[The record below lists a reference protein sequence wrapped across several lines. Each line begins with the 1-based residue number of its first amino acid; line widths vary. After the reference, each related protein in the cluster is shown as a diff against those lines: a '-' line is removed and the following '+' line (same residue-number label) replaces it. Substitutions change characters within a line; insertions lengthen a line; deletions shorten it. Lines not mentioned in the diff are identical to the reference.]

1 MGSCK
6 AYLAQEAALAAGLA
20 AGEASEVVADAGNV
34 KSDSTAKRRSGLACI
49 STGNDTLLHQ
59 WLTFKLLGG
68 LHIMLEKHSLN
79 FYFVALWL
87 GKIPRRERYSTFG
100 KGKMHFQPWDGT
112 CSFQLDMIH
121 LR

>member
-68 LHIMLEKHSLN
+68 IT
-79 FYFVALWL
+79 YYV
-87 GKIPRRERYSTFG
+87 GKAQFELLFRGPLAG
-100 KGKMHFQPWDGT
+100 
-112 CSFQLDMIH
+112 
-121 LR
+121 

>member
-6 AYLAQEAALAAGLA
+6 AYLAQEAGLA

-49 STGNDTLLHQ
+49 STGNDTLLNQ
-59 WLTFKLLGG
+59 WLTFTVNFWG

-87 GKIPRRERYSTFG
+87 SKIPRRERYSTFLE
-100 KGKMHFQPWDGT
+100 KGRLISNLGMGHAHFN
-112 CSFQLDMIH
+112 
-121 LR
+121 

>member
-49 STGNDTLLHQ
+49 STGNDTLLNQ
-59 WLTFKLLGG
+59 WLTFKLFGW
-68 LHIMLEKHSLN
+68 LHIMLEKQSLN
-79 FYFVALWL
+79 F
-87 GKIPRRERYSTFG
+87 
-100 KGKMHFQPWDGT
+100 
-112 CSFQLDMIH
+112 
-121 LR
+121 